1 MSASDETM
9 AEIVAAVELGRGG
22 ARADARRRLTDLWDR
37 VGPDGDPLHRVTL
50 AHFLADLQDDVR
62 AELRWDERALAAA
75 DDLTD
80 ERAQQYDAALRVRGL
95 LPSLHLNLADC
106 LRRLGDASGA
116 RQHLAEAAA
125 SIDELAD
132 DDDYGRMIRA
142 GLWHV
147 RQALEAGSTQPLPS
161 AP

>member
-1 MSASDETM
+1 M

-22 ARADARRRLTDLWDR
+22 ARDEARQRLTGLWAR

-75 DDLTD
+75 GDLTD
-80 ERAQQYDAALRVRGL
+80 ERAQQYDAVLRVRGL

-106 LRRLGDASGA
+106 LRRLGDAAGA
-116 RQHLAEAAA
+116 RQHLARAESSVDA
-125 SIDELAD
+125 LA
-132 DDDYGRMIRA
+132 DDDYGRLIRT
-142 GLWHV
+142 GLWHI
-147 RQALEAGSTQPLPS
+147 RAALEAGSTGPLPS

>member
-1 MSASDETM
+1 MSASDGTM
-9 AEIVAAVELGRGG
+9 AQIIAAVELGRGG
-22 ARADARRRLTDLWDR
+22 ARAEARQQLTDLWER
-37 VGPDGDPLHRVTL
+37 MGPDGDPLHRVTL

>member
-1 MSASDETM
+1 MSTPDETM

-22 ARADARRRLTDLWDR
+22 ARAEARRRLTDLWEGM
-37 VGPDGDPLHRVTL
+37 GPGGDPLHRVTL

-62 AELRWDERALAAA
+62 AELHGDERALAAA
-75 DDLTD
+75 GDLTD

-106 LRRLGDASGA
+106 LRRLGDAPGA
-116 RQHLAEAAA
+116 RQHLAQAEAAVG
-125 SIDELAD
+125 ELAD
-132 DDDYGRMIRA
+132 DGYGCLVRT
-142 GLWHV
+142 GLEHV
-147 RQALEAGSTQPLPS
+147 RSALEAGSTEPLPS

>member
-1 MSASDETM
+1 MSVPDETR
-9 AEIVAAVELGRGG
+9 AEFAAAVELGRGG
-22 ARADARRRLTDLWDR
+22 ARAEARRRLTDLWAR
-37 VGPDGDPLHRVTL
+37 VGPDGDPLHRVSI

-75 DDLTD
+75 GDLTD
-80 ERAQQYDAALRVRGL
+80 ERAQRYDAALRVRGL

-106 LRRLGDASGA
+106 LRRLGEASGA
-116 RQHLAEAAA
+116 RQHLAQAAA

-132 DDDYGRMIRA
+132 DDYGRLIRT
-142 GLWHV
+142 GLWQV
-147 RQALEAGSTQPLPS
+147 RQALEAGSTEPLPS

>member
-22 ARADARRRLTDLWDR
+22 ARAEARRRLTDLWER

-75 DDLTD
+75 GDLTD

-116 RQHLAEAAA
+116 RQHLAAAV
-125 SIDELAD
+125 SSVDELAD
-132 DDDYGRMIRA
+132 DDYGRLVRT

-147 RQALEAGSTQPLPS
+147 QEALEAGSTEPLPS

>member
-1 MSASDETM
+1 MGAPDETM
-9 AEIVAAVELGRGG
+9 AEIVAAVELGHSG
-22 ARADARRRLTDLWDR
+22 ARTEARRRLTDLWER

-75 DDLTD
+75 GDLTD
-80 ERAQQYDAALRVRGL
+80 ERAQQYDAALRVCGL

-106 LRRLGDASGA
+106 LRRLGDLSGA
-116 RQHLAEAAA
+116 RRHLARAEA
-125 SIDELAD
+125 SVDELAD
-132 DDDYGRMIRA
+132 DGYGRLVRT
-142 GLWHV
+142 GLEHV
-147 RQALEAGSTQPLPS
+147 RGALEAGSTEPLPS

>member
-1 MSASDETM
+1 M
-9 AEIVAAVELGRGG
+9 AQIVAAVELGRGG
-22 ARADARRRLTDLWDR
+22 ARAEARQRLTGLWER

-75 DDLTD
+75 GALTD
-80 ERAQQYDAALRVRGL
+80 ERARQHDAALRVRGV
-95 LPSLHLNLADC
+95 LPSLHLDLADC
-106 LRRLGDASGA
+106 LRRLGDAPGA
-116 RQHLAEAAA
+116 RRHLAAAA
-125 SIDELAD
+125 SSIDELTD
-132 DDDYGRMIRA
+132 DAYGRMVRA

-147 RQALEAGSTQPLPS
+147 QEALGAGSTEPLPS

>member
-1 MSASDETM
+1 MSVPDETM
-9 AEIVAAVELGRGG
+9 AEFAAAVALGRGG
-22 ARADARRRLTDLWDR
+22 ARAEARRRLTDLWAR
-37 VGPDGDPLHRVTL
+37 VGPDGDPLHRVSI

-75 DDLTD
+75 GDLTD

-106 LRRLGDASGA
+106 LRRLGDAPGA
-116 RQHLAEAAA
+116 RQHLAQAEA
-125 SIDELAD
+125 SVDELAD
-132 DDDYGRMIRA
+132 DAYGRMIRA

-147 RQALEAGSTQPLPS
+147 REALDAGSTEPLPS

>member
-22 ARADARRRLTDLWDR
+22 ARADARRRLTDLWER

-75 DDLTD
+75 GDLTD
-80 ERAQQYDAALRVRGL
+80 ERAQQYAAALRVRGL

-116 RQHLAEAAA
+116 RQHLAEAA

-132 DDDYGRMIRA
+132 DAYGRMIRA

-147 RQALEAGSTQPLPS
+147 QTALEAGSTAPLPS

>member
-1 MSASDETM
+1 MSAPDGTM

-22 ARADARRRLTDLWDR
+22 ARAEARRRLTDLWER
-37 VGPDGDPLHRVTL
+37 VGPDGDPLHRVTI

-75 DDLTD
+75 GDLTD
-80 ERAQQYDAALRVRGL
+80 ERAQEYDTALRVRGM

-106 LRRLGDASGA
+106 LRRLGDAPGA
-116 RQHLAEAAA
+116 RQHLARAEA
-125 SIDELAD
+125 SVDELAD
-132 DDDYGRMIRA
+132 DGYGRLVRT
-142 GLWHV
+142 GLAHV
-147 RQALEAGSTQPLPS
+147 RGALEAGSTEPLPS

>member
-22 ARADARRRLTDLWDR
+22 SQADARRRLTDLWER

-75 DDLTD
+75 GDLTD

-116 RQHLAEAAA
+116 RQHLAAAESSVDA
-125 SIDELAD
+125 LAD
-132 DDDYGRMIRA
+132 DGYGRLVRT
-142 GLWHV
+142 GLWHI
-147 RQALEAGSTQPLPS
+147 RA
-161 AP
+161 

>member
-22 ARADARRRLTDLWDR
+22 ARADARRRLTDLWER

-75 DDLTD
+75 GDLTD
-80 ERAQQYDAALRVRGL
+80 ERAQQYAAALRVRGL

-106 LRRLGDASGA
+106 LRRLGDAPGA
-116 RQHLAEAAA
+116 RQHLAEAES
-125 SIDELAD
+125 SIDELA

>member
-1 MSASDETM
+1 MSTSDGTM
-9 AEIVAAVELGRGG
+9 AQITAAVELGRGG
-22 ARADARRRLTDLWDR
+22 ARAEARQQLTDLWER

-75 DDLTD
+75 GALTD
-80 ERAQQYDAALRVRGL
+80 ERARQHHAALRVRGM

-106 LRRLGDASGA
+106 LRRLGDAPGA
-116 RQHLAEAAA
+116 RQHLAEAES

-132 DDDYGRMIRA
+132 DAYGRMIRA

-147 RQALEAGSTQPLPS
+147 QAALEAGSTAPLPS

>member
-22 ARADARRRLTDLWDR
+22 ARAEARRRLTDLWER

-75 DDLTD
+75 GDLTD
-80 ERAQQYDAALRVRGL
+80 QRAQQYDAALRVRGL

-116 RQHLAEAAA
+116 RQQLAAAAA

-132 DDDYGRMIRA
+132 DGYGRLVAA

-147 RQALEAGSTQPLPS
+147 REALEAGSTEPLPS

>member
-1 MSASDETM
+1 MSTPDETM

-22 ARADARRRLTDLWDR
+22 ARAEARRRLTDLWEGM
-37 VGPDGDPLHRVTL
+37 GPEGDPLHRVTL

-75 DDLTD
+75 GDLTD

-116 RQHLAEAAA
+116 RRHLAQAGA
-125 SIDELAD
+125 SVDELAD
-132 DDDYGRMIRA
+132 DGYGRLVRT
-142 GLWHV
+142 GLEHV
-147 RQALEAGSTQPLPS
+147 RSALEAGSTEPLPS